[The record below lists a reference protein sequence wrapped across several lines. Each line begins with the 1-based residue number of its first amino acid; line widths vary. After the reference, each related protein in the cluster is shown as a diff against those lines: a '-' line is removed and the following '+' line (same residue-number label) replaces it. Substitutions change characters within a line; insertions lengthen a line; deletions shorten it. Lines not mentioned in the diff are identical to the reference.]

1 MPTLEF
7 KGKEVVYAHHLGVP
21 FRPLIPASVFS
32 GGKPKKLRA
41 GAVLEDVNR
50 LIHGDNLHALKAL
63 MPRYAGRVNCVCID
77 PPYNTGKEG
86 WVYNDNVNSRLMKR
100 WLRENSIVDHEDLER
115 HDKWLCMMWP
125 RLRLLRDLMAED
137 GVIFIF
143 IDDNEQHRLRM
154 MMDEIFGPNN
164 FIANIVVRTNPGGRD
179 YGGIARTHD
188 YVLVYGKSKEAS
200 LGMIAVNEG
209 ELPLSDDNGGFELRE
224 LRNRNKRFHSKN
236 RPNLYYPFYVNPKG
250 ADKDGLHE
258 VSLTT
263 KKGWIKTE
271 PMKSAGVQTVWRW
284 GKEKALE
291 HINMDV
297 KAKPK
302 SGGGFHIVE
311 KFRRIGTRER
321 SIMDDKDYRNE
332 QGTLTVKSLLG
343 DSVNGNSANG
353 DLSNGDS
360 AVFDYP
366 KSEVVVKRLLEL
378 GTHPDSIVL
387 DSFAGSGT
395 VAHAVLELN
404 AQDKGDRKFILV
416 ECEDY
421 AENIT
426 AERINRVIG
435 GAPKAR
441 DKKLQKGFGGS
452 FAYCEIGASTD
463 EETLLANGLPSYEA
477 LAEYL
482 AYTATGQR
490 AGKVRKGANWFFGEA
505 GGYRMHLIYE
515 QNPDFLRS
523 DASALTEELAAK
535 IGEASKNKGKP
546 PMIFAPCK
554 FVTRDVLRSL
564 AGSGAEF
571 SQLPYALQRMG
582 EEED

>member
-32 GGKPKKLRA
+32 GGKPKKLRT
-41 GAVLEDVNR
+41 GAVLEDTNL

-63 MPRYAGRVNCVCID
+63 MPRYAGRVNCICID
-77 PPYNTGKEG
+77 PPYNTGGEK
-86 WVYNDNVNSRLMKR
+86 WVYNDNVNSRLMQR
-100 WLRENSIVDHEDLER
+100 WLKENSAVDREDLER

-125 RLRLLRDLMAED
+125 RLRLLRDLMSEN
-137 GVIFIF
+137 GFIFVF

-154 MMDEIFGPNN
+154 MMDEIFGEKCFVGVVAWKKTSGDNKPA
-164 FIANIVVRTNPGGRD
+164 FAFTHDNIV
-179 YGGIARTHD
+179 I
-188 YVLVYGKSKEAS
+188 YGKGA
-200 LGMIAVNEG
+200 
-209 ELPLSDDNGGFELRE
+209 ELPRQPLTPMQLEQYANPDNDSRGKWAASDYRSRWTKEE
-224 LRNRNKRFHSKN
+224 
-236 RPNLYYPFYVNPKG
+236 RPNLYYAITNPNTGEEIYPDTHTDSTRVWGTACDVHQKNEKAGLIWWGKDGKGNEPKKKRFLSDHAGANTRSVWTDAGSNDDAGGMLSRIFYDNGKEFDNPKPTSVVERIVRLV
-250 ADKDGLHE
+250 ADPDG
-258 VSLTT
+258 
-263 KKGWIKTE
+263 
-271 PMKSAGVQTVWRW
+271 
-284 GKEKALE
+284 
-291 HINMDV
+291 
-297 KAKPK
+297 
-302 SGGGFHIVE
+302 
-311 KFRRIGTRER
+311 
-321 SIMDDKDYRNE
+321 
-332 QGTLTVKSLLG
+332 
-343 DSVNGNSANG
+343 
-353 DLSNGDS
+353 
-360 AVFDYP
+360 
-366 KSEVVVKRLLEL
+366 
-378 GTHPDSIVL
+378 IVL
-387 DSFAGSGT
+387 DAFAGSGT
-395 VAHAVLELN
+395 TAHAVLSLN
-404 AQDKGDRKFILV
+404 AEDKGDRKFILV

-426 AERINRVIG
+426 AERINRVIKG
-435 GAPKAR
+435 VPKAR

-452 FAYCEIGASTD
+452 FAYCKIGASTD
-463 EETLLANGLPSYEA
+463 EETLLANGLPPYEA

-515 QNPDFLRS
+515 QDPDFLRS